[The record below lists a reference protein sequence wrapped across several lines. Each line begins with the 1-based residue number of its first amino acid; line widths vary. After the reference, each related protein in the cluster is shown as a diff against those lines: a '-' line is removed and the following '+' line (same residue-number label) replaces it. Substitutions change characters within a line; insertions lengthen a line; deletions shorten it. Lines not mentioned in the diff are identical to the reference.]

1 MGESVGLSLNG
12 VERRVDADP
21 STPLIALLRGP
32 LGLTATRFG
41 CGTGGCG
48 ACHVLVDGHA
58 VTSCDTPLWAVAGK
72 AVTTVEGLGT
82 PESPHPLQRALIAE
96 QALQCGYC
104 IPGILI
110 SAAALLRR
118 RPDPTEAEVRAAL
131 DRNLCRCGAHNRM
144 VRAVLGAARE
154 GRAA

>member
-1 MGESVGLSLNG
+1 MVERIGLSLNG

-32 LGLTATRFG
+32 LGLAATRFG

-82 PESPHPLQRALIAE
+82 PENRHPLQSALIAE

-104 IPGILI
+104 ISGILI

-131 DRNLCRCGAHNRM
+131 DRNLCRCGAQNRI
-144 VRAVLGAARE
+144 VRAVLRAARE
-154 GRAA
+154 GGAA